1 MGEAL
6 EGQKELPWS
15 LPLPP
20 LQPQAPDHP
29 WGSPNLLPVLPQRMR
44 AHLREGLHLLQ
55 HGLGGGLQ
63 GPGSLG
69 HRALSRCDRLLQHL
83 HLQAHGLG
91 LGLLRL
97 PGDGGLR
104 QERSK
109 GQDGRSPAAET
120 AGVRLHMDP
129 QDEEEPAREKPGWR
143 TRNLRPDSSPSNF

>member
-1 MGEAL
+1 
-6 EGQKELPWS
+6 
-15 LPLPP
+15 
-20 LQPQAPDHP
+20 
-29 WGSPNLLPVLPQRMR
+29 MR

-69 HRALSRCDRLLQHL
+69 HHALSRCERLLQRL

-97 PGDGGLR
+97 PGDGGLS

-109 GQDGRSPAAET
+109 GQDGRSPGAET
-120 AGVRLHMDP
+120 GWVRLHMDP
-129 QDEEEPAREKPGWR
+129 QDAEEPA
-143 TRNLRPDSSPSNF
+143 